1 MPENVIKG
9 YGTAKE
15 TDNEVPLVFGYAE
28 EQYPPKKGQDCNSL
42 GKVNRNPAH

>member
-28 EQYPPKKGQDCNSL
+28 EQYPPKKDRIAIHL
-42 GKVNRNPAH
+42 AK